1 MKKLKV
7 LVVILMLVMLVSILV
22 GVGQAEEK
30 IKAAFI
36 YVGLHNDGGWFDC

>member
-7 LVVILMLVMLVSILV
+7 LVAILMLVMLVSIFV

-30 IKAAFI
+30 IK
-36 YVGLHNDGGWFDC
+36 